1 MVFVL
6 AGVSGHTQ
14 KKDAVE
20 KAALRSLIVVL
31 VLMVI
36 MQLLCSFPH
45 GHQAA
50 TLVLLSWSPCM
61 KTPKLLESLT
71 AAEHWA
77 LVPSFHNV
85 KGWGFFQA
93 LHFVTS
99 GLAHLPKKV
108 NTWKQGRAMQ
118 VRAISQAWQ
127 PRFRRINWRKIGCK
141 NSRLC
146 KNNKTGIF

>member
-1 MVFVL
+1 MGGRQGSGPRRKNKSQLKGNNMVFVL

-20 KAALRSLIVVL
+20 KAALRSLILVL

-50 TLVLLSWSPCM
+50 TLVLLSWSPCI
-61 KTPKLLESLT
+61 KTPKLLEGLT

-85 KGWGFFQA
+85 KGWGFFR
-93 LHFVTS
+93 LS
-99 GLAHLPKKV
+99 
-108 NTWKQGRAMQ
+108 
-118 VRAISQAWQ
+118 IS
-127 PRFRRINWRKIGCK
+127 
-141 NSRLC
+141 
-146 KNNKTGIF
+146 

>member
-1 MVFVL
+1 MAGGGPLGPGEKNKSQLKGNNMVFVL

-85 KGWGFFQA
+85 KGWGFF
-93 LHFVTS
+93 
-99 GLAHLPKKV
+99 
-108 NTWKQGRAMQ
+108 
-118 VRAISQAWQ
+118 
-127 PRFRRINWRKIGCK
+127 
-141 NSRLC
+141 
-146 KNNKTGIF
+146 

>member
-1 MVFVL
+1 MGGGPLGPEEKTKVSSKERSWSLGGRRASGPRRKNKSQLKGNNMVIVL

-50 TLVLLSWSPCM
+50 TLVLLSWSPCI
-61 KTPKLLESLT
+61 KTPKLLEGLT

-77 LVPSFHNV
+77 LVPSFHNI
-85 KGWGFFQA
+85 KGWGFF
-93 LHFVTS
+93 
-99 GLAHLPKKV
+99 
-108 NTWKQGRAMQ
+108 
-118 VRAISQAWQ
+118 
-127 PRFRRINWRKIGCK
+127 
-141 NSRLC
+141 
-146 KNNKTGIF
+146 

>member
-1 MVFVL
+1 MEFGWAAGLWAPEKKTKVSSKEISWSFGGRRASGPRRKNKSQLKGNNMVFVL

-14 KKDAVE
+14 KKDAVA

-71 AAEHWA
+71 AVEHWA

-85 KGWGFFQA
+85 KGWGFF
-93 LHFVTS
+93 
-99 GLAHLPKKV
+99 
-108 NTWKQGRAMQ
+108 
-118 VRAISQAWQ
+118 
-127 PRFRRINWRKIGCK
+127 
-141 NSRLC
+141 
-146 KNNKTGIF
+146 